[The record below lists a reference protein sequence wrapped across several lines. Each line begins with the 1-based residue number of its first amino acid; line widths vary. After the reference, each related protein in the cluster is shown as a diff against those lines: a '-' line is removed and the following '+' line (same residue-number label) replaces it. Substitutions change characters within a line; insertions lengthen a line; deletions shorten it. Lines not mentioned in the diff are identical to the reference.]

1 MCWSALS
8 DISVFYTLTQIIQTL
23 AHVSITWLVVTIV
36 QLLSCVQL
44 FAIVRA
50 HPMDRSTP
58 GSSVFHCLLKFAQI
72 YIH

>member
-23 AHVSITWLVVTIV
+23 AHVSITWLVVAIV

-44 FAIVRA
+44 FAIVHA
-50 HPMDRSTP
+50 QPMD
-58 GSSVFHCLLKFAQI
+58 CM
-72 YIH
+72 